1 MKKTLLFTIS
11 LILTSFAFAK
21 DFGTTEISIYNE
33 VTAAF
38 ETGFYPG
45 AVEKTNQLQADFPD
59 SVFILPALIQKG
71 EALIYLN
78 RYDEAV
84 QTLETALSKLRP
96 ESTDFPRV
104 YFLLGKANFQ
114 NSQNSVA
121 IEYFHK
127 SCVSSLELNVKD
139 YYSASIL
146 YSAKI
151 FYMQELYEKANSLFE
166 YVITHGTEYSKSE
179 YEEALQKLCVSYN
192 NSLNA
197 LKTVSLVQK
206 YSQESLTENTYWVIQ
221 LTMAE
226 SYELL
231 DDYISAYALYTKI
244 TENAP
249 ASFGV
254 ISLKKA
260 YVIANTKFDRVD
272 GENFEKSISAIATN
286 PQLEQEFWIRLGVDE
301 YNQKNPEK
309 ALEYFEN
316 AGPNGVAILYKNK
329 IALDSQKN
337 PQDVEKNLVENQSTI
352 LESPFENI
360 SDSYYSVLLAALT
373 MQKKWEEIPAVYEKI
388 DIPSCGDKYNY
399 ASSLYAQKKYAD
411 AVAYFDGFGEP
422 DTPSAENAQLLELN
436 ASCLAQNGKAA
447 RANSIY
453 KTLYE
458 NALLST
464 QSKLE
469 YSKTLFTT
477 GSYKSSL
484 ALALETEIPEGLY
497 ISGLCCINLKR
508 WETARN
514 YFVSYIKTQSNK
526 PDFNKMALFYK
537 GYAEYCLELYKDSY
551 ASFVRFGMEG
561 GNNKYVRNAYEYAA
575 KSALQLGEYKNAALQ
590 AENVVKASATAE
602 EKQDAVLFS
611 AQINSDYGNYAQAI
625 SILAPYTKIS
635 GEFAERALFQT
646 AKIYEKQGSLADA
659 DNIYTK
665 IYTNYAGTDLAE
677 EAMYRSGEIF
687 YSAEDYANA
696 QIRLNKYIYKYV
708 SGRFTESALFYCGDS
723 FLHLGEMEKSIMM
736 NKTLVQKYPSSI
748 YLYGAYKNL
757 VTAYYESAEYSSSLE
772 AAKFLVKNFDTQAAA
787 DGIGTKLKEIEK
799 IVSGTDR
806 RIVETYSEYEKLG
819 KGTTVQGRHTGTKLV
834 LLYAENDETKKEAY
848 SLATELLRLQKGDP
862 DKYDAAQNAE
872 YIADCDRA
880 NNENKKAAEM
890 YLLAAEYY
898 RSSQNGDS
906 KAAAAL
912 YGAVEAFV
920 AQGMAADA
928 KETAN
933 LLVKLYPE
941 SKQAK
946 NVRRLV
952 GNL

>member
-11 LILTSFAFAK
+11 LIITSFAFAK

-45 AVEKTNQLQADFPD
+45 AVEKTNQLQNDFPD

-71 EALIYLN
+71 EALTYLN
-78 RYDEAV
+78 RYEEAI

-96 ESTDFPRV
+96 ESHDFPKV
-104 YFLLGKANFQ
+104 YFLLGKAYFQ
-114 NSQNSVA
+114 FLQNTTAV
-121 IEYFHK
+121 EYFHK
-127 SCVSSLELNVKD
+127 ACVSALELNEKE
-139 YYSASIL
+139 YYSASIF

-151 FYMQELYEKANSLFE
+151 FYMQQMYEKANPLFE
-166 YVITHGTEYSKSE
+166 YVISHGTEYTNAE
-179 YEEALQKLCVSYN
+179 FEEALQKLCVSYN
-192 NSLNA
+192 KSLNA
-197 LKTVSLVQK
+197 LKTISLVQK
-206 YSQESLTENTYWVIQ
+206 FSKNDISENTYWVIQ
-221 LTMAE
+221 LSMAE

-231 DDYISAYALYTKI
+231 DDNISAYELYIKI

-260 YVIANTKFDRVD
+260 YIIANTKFDRVD
-272 GENFEKSISAIATN
+272 GENFEKSLSAITAN

-301 YNQKNPEK
+301 YNQKNAKK

-329 IALDSQKN
+329 IALDSKKN
-337 PQDVEKNLVENQSTI
+337 LQDVEKNLLENETVI
-352 LESPFENI
+352 LETQFENI
-360 SDSYYSVLLAALT
+360 SDSYYSVLLACLA
-373 MQKKWEEIPAVYEKI
+373 MQKKWEQIPSVYEKLQS
-388 DIPSCGDKYNY
+388 PSVGDKYNY
-399 ASSLYAQKKYAD
+399 ASSFYAQEKY
-411 AVAYFDGFGEP
+411 VQVVEYFDGLDKTEI
-422 DTPSAENAQLLELN
+422 PSKENAALLELY
-436 ASCLAQNGKAA
+436 ASCLAHTKKAT
-447 RANSIY
+447 RANSVY
-453 KTLYE
+453 KSLYE
-458 NALLST
+458 SSLLSEK
-464 QSKLE
+464 SKLE
-469 YSKTLFTT
+469 YAKTLFTT
-477 GSYKSSL
+477 GAYKTSL
-484 ALALETEIPEGLY
+484 SMSLETQEPESLY
-497 ISGLCCINLKR
+497 ICGLCCINLKL
-508 WETARN
+508 WENARN
-514 YFVSYIKTQSNK
+514 YFVSYIKAQSNK
-526 PDFNKMALFYK
+526 TDFNKMALFYK

-561 GNNKYVRNAYEYAA
+561 GKNKYVRNSYEYAA
-575 KSALQLGEYKNAALQ
+575 KSALQLGEYKNAAAQ
-590 AENVVKASATAE
+590 AENVVKVSATLE
-602 EKQDAVLFS
+602 EKQSAILFS
-611 AQINSDYGNYAQAI
+611 SQINSDYGNYSQAI
-625 SILAPYTKIS
+625 QILAPYTKQT
-635 GEFAERALFQT
+635 GDFALQALFQT
-646 AKIYEKQGSLADA
+646 AKIYEKQGDISNA
-659 DNIYTK
+659 DNVYTK
-665 IYTNYAGTDLAE
+665 IYTNFAGTELAE

-723 FLHLGEMEKSIMM
+723 FLHLGELEKSIMM

-757 VTAYYESAEYSSSLE
+757 LNAYYGCAEYSASLE
-772 AAKFLVKNFDTQAAA
+772 AAKFLVNNFDTQAAA

-819 KGTTVQGRHTGTKLV
+819 KSTTVQGRHTGTKLV
-834 LLYAENDETKKEAY
+834 QLYAENDETKKDAY
-848 SLATELLRLQKGDP
+848 SLATELLRLQKSDS